1 MTRTLVTSTI
11 LLSSALAYAGDPA
24 PPAGGAPVPAAPAAP
39 ADPAKPADPAA
50 PVPEKDAA
58 CETNPCDKGT
68 DKKVTITPAPTGA
81 LDTRPTPGAVLS
93 STTDDG
99 GVRASSDGAGG
110 RARSPRIALEL
121 SGAGAGIAN
130 QFVEYKGWTFENGAP
145 KGFRFEANL
154 IGIQLAYE
162 LSSMANEQACAAT
175 CLTGSFGSTT
185 AHSIEL
191 GYRFRFSQIGPVR
204 PFVAASIGGVLA
216 SGGDWWGSTKGG
228 SGRAGVGIEVP
239 IMDRF
244 FASATVAYRI
254 LVVENPLRNADAEK
268 ADKVLLMTDVPNGDY
283 AEDLHVVAGY
293 VGFGVS
299 L

>member
-1 MTRTLVTSTI
+1 MKTAATLVV
-11 LLSSALAYAGDPA
+11 LLSSAIAFADEPA
-24 PPAGGAPVPAAPAAP
+24 PPAGGAPAPAPAADPAKPAEPATP
-39 ADPAKPADPAA
+39 ADPAKPAE
-50 PVPEKDAA
+50 PE
-58 CETNPCDKGT
+58 
-68 DKKVTITPAPTGA
+68 KKVTITPAPSGA
-81 LDTRPTPGAVLS
+81 IDTRPTPGAVIS

-99 GVRASSDGAGG
+99 GVHASSGG
-110 RARSPRIALEL
+110 SGGGKSSKIALEL
-121 SGAGAGIAN
+121 SGTGGGIAN

-162 LSSMANEQACAAT
+162 LSSMSNEQACAAN

-185 AHSIEL
+185 VHSIEL
-191 GYRFRFSQIGPVR
+191 GYRFRFSKIGPVR
-204 PFVAASIGGVLA
+204 PFVAASLGGVLA
-216 SGGDWWGSTKGG
+216 SGGDWWESTKGG
-228 SGRAGVGIEVP
+228 SGRAGFGVEIP
-239 IMDRF
+239 ILDRF

-254 LVVENPLRNADAEK
+254 VVVENPLRNADAEK

-293 VGFGVS
+293 VGFGVQ